1 MIRTSDIY
9 KEIFSRLATLK
20 EEPYGYSVYD
30 EAPKNPSNPHIRVD
44 YSYNID
50 KSGNGYEGTTYYQ
63 YVHVFSTYSGR
74 KEVLQMADDIIE
86 TLSEDIETDEFIA
99 YSYLERNE
107 ISVEDDNY
115 GGIIRGYNINGTYRH
130 AIIVFKY
137 IIYKK

>member
-50 KSGNGYEGTTYYQ
+50 KSGKNYEGTTYYQ

-74 KEVLQMADDIIE
+74 KEVLEMADSVIE
-86 TLSEDIETDEFIA
+86 ALSKEIETDEFVA
-99 YSYLERNE
+99 YPYLHRNE
-107 ISVEDDNY
+107 ITTEDDNY
-115 GGIIRGYNINGTYRH
+115 AGAIRGYNINGTYRH
-130 AIIVFKY
+130 AVIVFKY